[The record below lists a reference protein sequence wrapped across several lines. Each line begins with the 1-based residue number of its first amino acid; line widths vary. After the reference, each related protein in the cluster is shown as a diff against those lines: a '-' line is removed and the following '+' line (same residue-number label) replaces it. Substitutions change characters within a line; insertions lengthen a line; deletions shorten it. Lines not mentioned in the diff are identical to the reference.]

1 MLSTSS
7 KFILSFFI
15 LGLIFISTLKSFGQK
30 GYFPGYIVSNLND
43 TIQVKIKIINQEKNG
58 CVYIDLNGKNCTVD
72 PVTVNAFAVKDG
84 RQYRYLKYDNQS
96 NGVDAYFEV
105 LESGDICLF
114 SYKERFFIQ
123 KNNGEI
129 IELRNTIEDISRE
142 NGTNFI
148 RNKREYVGILKF
160 LLSDSKSPIPD
171 LTDIDLA
178 KKDLLKVVRIYNEG
192 ETYLE
197 ELNRLKY
204 KRNFTFG
211 IEALVASDNY
221 KFRFPSKSFIDEY
234 KGTFLSSGIGLTAK
248 CQFTKHVS
256 VNSGVRVKYLDYSI
270 FKMYGVEL
278 SKRYYT
284 LKNDFLTLS
293 LPVIMDCQFDQMTYR
308 PYVGL
313 GVQIEKNFQKNHNC
327 IEESTSYSVTD
338 FYTHEYRTNFL
349 NPINSYWIVEFGV
362 NPVIRK
368 LSFIVK
374 AQYLMSLPV
383 VNSNEECQFYH
394 QSGLQLILGITF

>member
-72 PVTVNAFAVKDG
+72 PATVKAFAVKDG

-171 LTDIDLA
+171 FTDIDLV
-178 KKDLLKVVRIYNEG
+178 KNDLLKVVRIYNEG
-192 ETYLE
+192 ETYIQ

-204 KRNFTFG
+204 KPTFRFG
-211 IEALVASDNY
+211 IEAVFASDNY
-221 KFRFPSKSFIDEY
+221 KFRFPSKSFIDQY
-234 KGTFLSSGIGLTAK
+234 NGAFLSPGIGLIAK
-248 CQFTKHVS
+248 CQFTRHLS
-256 VNSGVRVKYLDYSI
+256 VNSGVRAKYVDYSI
-270 FKMYGVEL
+270 FKMYGAES

-284 LKNDFLTLS
+284 LKNNFVTLS
-293 LPVIMDCQFDQMTYR
+293 VPVVMDCQFDKLPFR
-308 PYVGL
+308 PYAGL
-313 GVQIEKNFQKNHNC
+313 GIQVEKNFQKSTTC
-327 IEESTSYSVTD
+327 LEESTTYTTAD
-338 FYTHEYRTNFL
+338 FYTSEYRTNFS
-349 NPINSYWIVEFGV
+349 NPINSHGIAELGV
-362 NPVIRK
+362 NPVIGK

-383 VNSNEECQFYH
+383 VNQNKESQFYH
-394 QSGLQLILGITF
+394 QSGLQMILGVTF